1 MRTTI
6 TPKAYAQQLGV
17 SENKVLAWIRTG
29 QLKALNVA
37 SSVRNRPRWK
47 ITAEAR
53 REFEDSR
60 TAKPS
65 ESATAT
71 LRRRTSYERYV

>member
-6 TPKAYAQQLGV
+6 TAKQYAQQLGV

-29 QLKALNVA
+29 QLRALNVA
-37 SSVRNRPRWK
+37 SNVKNRPRWK
-47 ITAEAR
+47 ITADAR
-53 REFEDSR
+53 REFEESR

-65 ESATAT
+65 EPATAT
-71 LRRRTSYERYV
+71 LRRRAGYERLV